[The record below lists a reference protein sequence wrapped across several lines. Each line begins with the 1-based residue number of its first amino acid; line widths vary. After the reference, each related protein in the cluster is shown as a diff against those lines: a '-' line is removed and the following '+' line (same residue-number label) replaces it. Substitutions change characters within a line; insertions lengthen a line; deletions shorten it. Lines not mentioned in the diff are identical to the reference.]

1 MPARLKTRGPI
12 KAHAEVRFNCT
23 MVFIDIGPHDLPLG
37 KRWRPLQPGALED
50 HHCRATRAVAHHE
63 IRLEIEWFRGG
74 PGPYY
79 RRSWK
84 LIFVGQIRGGVR
96 LGAPMRGDAATPRA
110 LCARRLLEVEPY
122 ESNVSN
128 WPVSDRRRRR
138 PAPILPKPRSDSPL
152 LSVWNGKS
160 TRIPPCVPA
169 P

>member
-128 WPVSDRRRRR
+128 WPVSDRQPSSLGQTDRLNWPDQRKV
-138 PAPILPKPRSDSPL
+138 AS
-152 LSVWNGKS
+152 
-160 TRIPPCVPA
+160 
-169 P
+169 

>member
-1 MPARLKTRGPI
+1 
-12 KAHAEVRFNCT
+12 
-23 MVFIDIGPHDLPLG
+23 MVFIDNLSLG

-63 IRLEIEWFRGG
+63 IRLEIEWFRGA
-74 PGPYY
+74 GPYY

-128 WPVSDRRRRR
+128 WP
-138 PAPILPKPRSDSPL
+138 LPD
-152 LSVWNGKS
+152 
-160 TRIPPCVPA
+160 
-169 P
+169 

>member
-74 PGPYY
+74 RPLL
-79 RRSWK
+79 ST
-84 LIFVGQIRGGVR
+84 VVEN
-96 LGAPMRGDAATPRA
+96 D
-110 LCARRLLEVEPY
+110 LCRP
-122 ESNVSN
+122 N
-128 WPVSDRRRRR
+128 PRRR
-138 PAPILPKPRSDSPL
+138 PPGRADARRRSNAP
-152 LSVWNGKS
+152 S
-160 TRIPPCVPA
+160 TVRA
-169 P
+169 SASGGRTL